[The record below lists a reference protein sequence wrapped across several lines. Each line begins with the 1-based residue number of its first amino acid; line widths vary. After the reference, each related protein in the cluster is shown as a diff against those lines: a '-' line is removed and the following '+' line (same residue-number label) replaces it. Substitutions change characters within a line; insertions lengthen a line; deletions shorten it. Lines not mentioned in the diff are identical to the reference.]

1 VVEIIRASEMGF
13 CMGVRR
19 AVQIM
24 EAEASPERPV
34 FSIGEIVHNPHV
46 VRRLAGAGVVQLP
59 GPDEVEGDI
68 GRATAAVVHEGR
80 VAITAHGVGERVL
93 DELDATRLDVIDTTC
108 PIVTRAQRY
117 AQKFIREGLHV
128 IIFGDPGHKEVRG
141 ILGWTFDEHGVS
153 QATIVEH
160 PDIEHLREV
169 VRCFS
174 GGFPNKFAVM
184 AQTTHKIEDFARF
197 VANLMVLQ
205 RECNFEFR
213 VVNTLCHA
221 TTGQQEAAAA
231 LAQQVEV
238 VIVVGGKKS
247 ANTRHLREVC
257 EEHGARTYQVES
269 AAELEPGWF
278 GSIRRVGL
286 TAGASTPDESIDEVE
301 ERIRQLSTAP
311 EAREEWQ
318 RTTLAAPARRAWDR
332 FVVAVLAALAP
343 FRLSRCG
350 GRGNL

>member
-1 VVEIIRASEMGF
+1 MVTIVRAAEMGF

-46 VRRLAGAGVVQLP
+46 VRRLERVGVLQLP

-68 GRATAAVVHEGR
+68 GQATTAVVREGR
-80 VAITAHGVGERVL
+80 VAITAHGVGARVVH
-93 DELDATRLDVIDTTC
+93 ELDASGLEVIDTTC

-128 IIFGDPGHKEVRG
+128 IVFGDPDHKEVRG
-141 ILGWTFDEHGVS
+141 ILGWTLDEQGVS
-153 QATIVEH
+153 QATIVER
-160 PDIEHLREV
+160 PDLVHLRSVIEG
-169 VRCFS
+169 FP

-184 AQTTHKIEDFARF
+184 AQTTHKMEDFARF

-205 RECNFEFR
+205 RDCNFEFR

-221 TTGQQEAAAA
+221 TTGQQEAAAT
-231 LAQQVEV
+231 LAHQVEV
-238 VIVVGGKKS
+238 MVVVGGKKS

-257 EEHGARTYQVES
+257 EEQGARAYHVES
-269 AAELEPGWF
+269 AADLDPAWF
-278 GSIRRVGL
+278 QGVERIGL
-286 TAGASTPDESIDEVE
+286 TAGASTPDSSIDEVE
-301 ERIRQLSTAP
+301 ERLRQFFHA
-311 EAREEWQ
+311 
-318 RTTLAAPARRAWDR
+318 
-332 FVVAVLAALAP
+332 
-343 FRLSRCG
+343 
-350 GRGNL
+350 